1 MNVTNET
8 RNGILQH
15 YIDTLFPKLNPA
27 KRYHSIAWKYLIQ
40 EIAVPLAAGSVA
52 WLSSIT
58 LTGADIIV
66 SALGVLGGLLFA
78 HAIFVFELRM
88 SYMSN
93 VRSKLKEGISS
104 GENLQLTRLIDELFY
119 SVVYS
124 SALALGIT
132 VAISMGSSLGIY
144 WRMGTTGRRVLS
156 SVIVIAVA
164 HLAMCIYRVLRT
176 TASAYGELR
185 KERIV

>member
-1 MNVTNET
+1 MNVKDKT

-15 YIDTLFPKLNPA
+15 YIGTLFPKTNPT

-40 EIAVPLAAGSVA
+40 EIAIPLLAGIVVWA
-52 WLSSIT
+52 CSIT
-58 LTGADIIV
+58 LTRADIIV

-78 HAIFVFELRM
+78 HAIFVFEMRM
-88 SYMSN
+88 SYMAN
-93 VRSKLKEGISS
+93 VRSKIKEGISS

-124 SALALGIT
+124 SALALGVTI
-132 VAISMGSSLGIY
+132 AISTGASLGIY
-144 WRMGTTGRRVLS
+144 WRIGDTGRRILS
-156 SVIVIAVA
+156 SLIIVVIA

-176 TASAYGELR
+176 TAGAYGELR